1 MGTNRGGLGTVSAL
15 AGTVV
20 VGAAGAVG
28 VRAAQERMR
37 RNPAILNETL
47 RSYAATIRWGDI
59 AQAQAFLDPKLRAE
73 HPPSALE
80 LARFKQVQ
88 VSGYEEQPVSPVSEN
103 EVRQIVQI
111 GLVNVN
117 TQSARSIVDHQVWR
131 YDDKARHWWLMS
143 GLPDISRHE

>member
-1 MGTNRGGLGTVSAL
+1 MHRPPVLLLYSAL
-15 AGTVV
+15 LL
-20 VGAAGAVG
+20 GACANTEI
-28 VRAAQERMR
+28 RSRQT
-37 RNPAILNETL
+37 ILNETL

>member
-1 MGTNRGGLGTVSAL
+1 MHRPPVLLLSSAL
-15 AGTVV
+15 LL
-20 VGAAGAVG
+20 GACANTEI
-28 VRAAQERMR
+28 RSRQT
-37 RNPAILNETL
+37 ILNETL

>member
-1 MGTNRGGLGTVSAL
+1 MHRPPVLLLSSAL
-15 AGTVV
+15 LL
-20 VGAAGAVG
+20 GACANTEI
-28 VRAAQERMR
+28 RSRQT
-37 RNPAILNETL
+37 ILNETL

-103 EVRQIVQI
+103 EVRQTVQI

>member
-1 MGTNRGGLGTVSAL
+1 MHRPPVLLRSSAL
-15 AGTVV
+15 LL
-20 VGAAGAVG
+20 GACANTEI
-28 VRAAQERMR
+28 RSRQT
-37 RNPAILNETL
+37 ILNETL

-59 AQAQAFLDPKLRAE
+59 AQAQAFLDPKRRAE

-103 EVRQIVQI
+103 EVRQTVQI